1 MSETFRN
8 FSGKILETFGAL
20 RGLGIGI
27 IINDYI
33 YDRNTFIA
41 YCWLLQVAVF

>member
-1 MSETFRN
+1 M
-8 FSGKILETFGAL
+8 
-20 RGLGIGI
+20 
-27 IINDYI
+27 INDYI